1 MTPNPP
7 SQRFKDATLFEV
19 ESILYACE
27 AEHRLFRQAADRFHG
42 KIARHLHA
50 LQIVLADSK
59 ASQKSDS
66 RKTGVSPKTNYK
78 RLSER
83 EIQILKLIAEGN
95 GTKQAAHAMG
105 IAYKTAEGHRSKLM
119 TKLGIHDSVSLTHY
133 AIRVGLVD
141 P

>member
-1 MTPNPP
+1 MTPHPP
-7 SQRFKDATLFEV
+7 RQRSKDSALFEV

-27 AEHRLFRQAADRFHG
+27 AEHRLFRQASDRFHG
-42 KIARHLHA
+42 EIARHLHA
-50 LQIVLADSK
+50 LQTVLADSK
-59 ASQKSDS
+59 INEKPDS
-66 RKTGVSPKTNYK
+66 RKTDVSPKTNHK

-105 IAYKTAEGHRSKLM
+105 IAYKTAVGHRSNLM
-119 TKLGIHDSVSLTHY
+119 TKLGLHDSVSLTRY
-133 AIRVGLVD
+133 AIRIGLTD

>member
-7 SQRFKDATLFEV
+7 SQRSKDATLFEV

-42 KIARHLHA
+42 KITKHLQV
-50 LQIVLADSK
+50 LQTVLADSRTNE
-59 ASQKSDS
+59 KSDH
-66 RKTGVSPKTNYK
+66 RKTGVSPKTNHK

-83 EIQILKLIAEGN
+83 EIQILKLIADGN
-95 GTKQAAHAMG
+95 GTKQAAHTMG
-105 IAYKTAEGHRSKLM
+105 IAYKTAVGHRSKLM
-119 TKLGIHDSVSLTHY
+119 TKLGIHDSVSLTRY
-133 AIRVGLVD
+133 AIRVGLID